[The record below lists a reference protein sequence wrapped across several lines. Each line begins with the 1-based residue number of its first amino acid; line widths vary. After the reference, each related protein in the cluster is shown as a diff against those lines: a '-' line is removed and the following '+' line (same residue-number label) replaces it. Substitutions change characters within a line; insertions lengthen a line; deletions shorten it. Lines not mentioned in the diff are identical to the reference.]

1 MTIGENCEIHPT
13 VVIGDGVT
21 VGDRVSIGPYA
32 VLTGPLDIG
41 DDCWIGAHATL
52 GAPPEWI
59 GKTHPRTWT
68 EVSPH
73 RGVVIG
79 AGTVIREMSAVQQGA
94 ERPTTIGRGGFVM
107 NHTSVEHDVRIGE
120 DCVLSPSST
129 LGGHVT
135 LGDGVNLGMS
145 AVVHQRR
152 VIGRA
157 QWSNGIGRRQD
168 IPPFATCSASAPC
181 AAQPG
186 GDEPVRDRRP
196 GHRGGGESVRLGAA
210 RRRRGT
216 PAVARRRIR
225 LVAGVGGE
233 TARFLILRP
242 PIAIVGTERC
252 TAAAHCR

>member
-1 MTIGENCEIHPT
+1 M
-13 VVIGDGVT
+13 
-21 VGDRVSIGPYA
+21 SIGPYA

-73 RGVVIG
+73 QGVVIG

-152 VIGRA
+152 VIGARA
-157 QWSNGIGRRQD
+157 MVGTGIGRRQGH
-168 IPPFATCSASAPC
+168 SAVRHGVRQSRRPARH
-181 AAQPG
+181 QPG
-186 GDEPVRDRRP
+186 GHEPRRDRRP
-196 GHRGGGESVRLGAA
+196 GHRVRGGAVRLGRLDADA
-210 RRRRGT
+210 ELPHSLADAFAWWREL
-216 PAVARRRIR
+216 AVKP
-225 LVAGVGGE
+225 LVS
-233 TARFLILRP
+233 
-242 PIAIVGTERC
+242 
-252 TAAAHCR
+252 

>member
-1 MTIGENCEIHPT
+1 MTIGENCEIHQT
-13 VVIGDGVT
+13 AVIGDGVI

-107 NHTSVEHDVRIGE
+107 NHTSVEHDVRIGD

-135 LGDGVNLGMS
+135 LGDGVNIGMS

-152 VIGRA
+152 VIGARA
-157 QWSNGIGRRQD
+157 MVGMGSVVAKD
-168 IPPFATCSASAPC
+168 IPPFATVFGNPAALRGANRVGMSRSGIADRDIETVANLFASGRVESDAELPPSL
-181 AAQPG
+181 ADAFAWW
-186 GDEPVRDRRP
+186 RR
-196 GHRGGGESVRLGAA
+196 L
-210 RRRRGT
+210 
-216 PAVARRRIR
+216 AVKP
-225 LVAGVGGE
+225 LVS
-233 TARFLILRP
+233 
-242 PIAIVGTERC
+242 
-252 TAAAHCR
+252 

>member
-107 NHTSVEHDVRIGE
+107 NHTSVEHDVRIGD

-135 LGDGVNLGMS
+135 LGDGVNIGMS

-152 VIGRA
+152 VIGARA
-157 QWSNGIGRRQD
+157 MVGMGSVVAKD
-168 IPPFATCSASAPC
+168 IPPFATVFGNP
-181 AAQPG
+181 AA
-186 GDEPVRDRRP
+186 
-196 GHRGGGESVRLGAA
+196 L
-210 RRRRGT
+210 RGT
-216 PAVARRRIR
+216 NRVGMSRSGIADRDIEAVANLFASGR
-225 LVAGVGGE
+225 LEADAE
-233 TARFLILRP
+233 LP
-242 PIAIVGTERC
+242 PSLADAFAWWRGL
-252 TAAAHCR
+252 AAKPLVS